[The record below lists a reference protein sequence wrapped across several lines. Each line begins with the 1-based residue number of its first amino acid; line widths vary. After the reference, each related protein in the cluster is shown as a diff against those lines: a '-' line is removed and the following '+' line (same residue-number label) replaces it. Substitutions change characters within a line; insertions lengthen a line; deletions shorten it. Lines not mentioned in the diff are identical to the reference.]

1 MEGVLEYWSNTGDR
15 PASGESSCTETPLAH
30 SPAQHRNVH
39 FVFKAMKNVSA
50 MCAVFCMQ
58 CVNYTVSAVCD
69 LLIEPVR
76 PLPGGGLAVNPHAV
90 LRAAGQG
97 RIVKAG

>member
-1 MEGVLEYWSNTGDR
+1 
-15 PASGESSCTETPLAH
+15 
-30 SPAQHRNVH
+30 
-39 FVFKAMKNVSA
+39 
-50 MCAVFCMQ
+50 MQ